1 MTNKKITVVRK
12 DQSGKDRKFDIDL
25 SKLPDEILSALEG
38 VSCTDIQQHTFV
50 SKINKAKKPGGAM
63 PSPRDARE
71 KSINLGEGLDRIYGT
86 KPASNQEDYPEG
98 LSPFDSELQKRKLSA
113 RESEWLSWFKSAIV
127 TAKNP
132 IELNKV
138 VDEAIDIGM
147 RMNGR
152 HEGGRSFAEY
162 VILGMHFHK
171 FKKGDQK
178 KIIHKLMLSG
188 AEFDTLLKNKLV
200 GEIYKELQPE
210 VQPQIDKRFQKLREA
225 GENAVQEGTV
235 EEVGMDNDTFYMKF
249 SKGSTV
255 EPAKVLE
262 GTRNLGL
269 NKGWVELGGHIM
281 VRQEVLGEQLVKIQH
296 KQSLANSLEQT
307 TMLHEVTSVIE
318 LVGWT
323 MQGTTE
329 VKEWSPEIPEDI
341 EVDMFIA
348 MEDSMKDNVKASYHS
363 LYRDLR
369 PCHVLKWTSSELG
382 RSHAFLLRYVGTSQ
396 QRQELAEDAGE
407 VGLIDSTQNVGK
419 PRTRGSDQQ
428 YSNWNRDC
436 YANTTEVGITCDIN

>member
-1 MTNKKITVVRK
+1 
-12 DQSGKDRKFDIDL
+12 
-25 SKLPDEILSALEG
+25 
-38 VSCTDIQQHTFV
+38 
-50 SKINKAKKPGGAM
+50 
-63 PSPRDARE
+63 
-71 KSINLGEGLDRIYGT
+71 
-86 KPASNQEDYPEG
+86 
-98 LSPFDSELQKRKLSA
+98 
-113 RESEWLSWFKSAIV
+113 
-127 TAKNP
+127 
-132 IELNKV
+132 
-138 VDEAIDIGM
+138 
-147 RMNGR
+147 
-152 HEGGRSFAEY
+152 
-162 VILGMHFHK
+162 
-171 FKKGDQK
+171 
-178 KIIHKLMLSG
+178 
-188 AEFDTLLKNKLV
+188 
-200 GEIYKELQPE
+200 
-210 VQPQIDKRFQKLREA
+210 
-225 GENAVQEGTV
+225 
-235 EEVGMDNDTFYMKF
+235 MD
-249 SKGSTV
+249 V
-255 EPAKVLE
+255 
-262 GTRNLGL
+262 
-269 NKGWVELGGHIM
+269 M

-341 EVDMFIA
+341 EDDMFMA

>member
-1 MTNKKITVVRK
+1 MRTTFTRKGVIPVLSTGMTRGNAR
-12 DQSGKDRKFDIDL
+12 
-25 SKLPDEILSALEG
+25 
-38 VSCTDIQQHTFV
+38 C
-50 SKINKAKKPGGAM
+50 AK
-63 PSPRDARE
+63 
-71 KSINLGEGLDRIYGT
+71 
-86 KPASNQEDYPEG
+86 
-98 LSPFDSELQKRKLSA
+98 
-113 RESEWLSWFKSAIV
+113 
-127 TAKNP
+127 
-132 IELNKV
+132 
-138 VDEAIDIGM
+138 
-147 RMNGR
+147 
-152 HEGGRSFAEY
+152 
-162 VILGMHFHK
+162 
-171 FKKGDQK
+171 
-178 KIIHKLMLSG
+178 
-188 AEFDTLLKNKLV
+188 
-200 GEIYKELQPE
+200 
-210 VQPQIDKRFQKLREA
+210 
-225 GENAVQEGTV
+225 
-235 EEVGMDNDTFYMKF
+235 
-249 SKGSTV
+249 
-255 EPAKVLE
+255 
-262 GTRNLGL
+262 
-269 NKGWVELGGHIM
+269 

-341 EVDMFIA
+341 EVDMFMA